1 MTDLKLIRKDRRAS
15 LRRHEDEIL
24 ANENAHAERA
34 EIERN
39 KKIINNFVIGC
50 LKLNQRL
57 LRTYS

>member
-1 MTDLKLIRKDRRAS
+1 MMEMTDLKLIPKDRRAS

-24 ANENAHAERA
+24 ANENAHLERA

-50 LKLNQRL
+50 LKL
-57 LRTYS
+57 